1 MHACVFVEEGCV
13 SVTPAFVVSALTSP
27 PRRWKHYSLHA
38 LIITHTAADAHIRQ
52 TDRQTGS
59 GLGISAL
66 CVPSSAVFSRSVSL
80 SLCFDVA
87 CACQQRACAIISA
100 RGAGRPLSLPTVKC
114 RWRWTVYP
122 HTAKFRSDVLPQYFF
137 LAKCIGM

>member
-1 MHACVFVEEGCV
+1 MCFCHSSFCGVRFDEPSQAME
-13 SVTPAFVVSALTSP
+13 ALQPTRTHNYTHS
-27 PRRWKHYSLHA
+27 RRR
-38 LIITHTAADAHIRQ
+38 THQ